1 MTTRHSQFDAAYYD
15 RFYRNPRTRV
25 TTPDER
31 SSQLAL
37 AIAVLRHQ
45 QIPVR
50 RILDAGC
57 GLGYARAPLLRAF
70 PGATYV
76 GLEVSE
82 YLCRKYGWIN
92 SSVVDYR
99 DRSRFDFVICSD
111 VVQYLSDRDA
121 ARAINGLA
129 RLCRG
134 VLHFHVPTREDQR
147 ALLDP
152 GASDVN
158 VHFRPAQWYRTRL
171 RRHFH
176 YLGFGLHLAKEN
188 EPMQWALEQPV
199 K

>member
-25 TTPDER
+25 STPEER
-31 SSQLAL
+31 SRQLAL

-45 QIPVR
+45 QIGVR

-57 GLGYARAPLLRAF
+57 GLGYARAPLLKAF

-82 YLCRKYGWIN
+82 YLCRKYGWIQT
-92 SSVVDYR
+92 SVVEYR
-99 DRSRFDFVICSD
+99 ARSRYDFVICSD

-121 ARAINGLA
+121 ARSINALA

-134 VLHFHVPTREDQR
+134 VLHFHVPTREDR
-147 ALLDP
+147 AALLDES
-152 GASDVN
+152 GSDVD
-158 VHFRPAQWYRTRL
+158 VHFRPARWYRERL
-171 RRHFH
+171 RRHFT
-176 YLGFGLHLAKEN
+176 YLGFGLHLAREV
-188 EPMQWALEQPV
+188 EPLQWALEQPGG
-199 K
+199 